1 MCRIEKEFL
10 AKECGVDESEVYNSY
25 TDEYLAVRLANDKSR
40 KQILE
45 EIEKSPSNNIFAR
58 ALEIQKE
65 KGWL

>member
-1 MCRIEKEFL
+1 MSRIEKEFL
-10 AKECGVDESEVYNSY
+10 AEECGVDESEVYNSI

-45 EIEKSPSNNIFAR
+45 EIEISPSNSIFKK

-65 KGWL
+65 KGWM